1 MLVYPEG
8 LPLPLRERYGFTPVS
23 PIRRSQK
30 VSGRA
35 VQRRL
40 YSSVPTMVNVSWI
53 FTAKQARLFEGWCK
67 WEISYAD
74 WFLCPI
80 KSPLGLQPTRSRFTD
95 IYQGPELVGVDMW
108 RYSAT
113 LELFELPI
121 VDEAEFAELLLGMP
135 LPVMNA
141 ALTAELMRWYT
152 KSWPG
157 AQIN

>member
-1 MLVYPEG
+1 MLLLPDG
-8 LPLPLRERYGFTPVS
+8 LPLPVADGYGFKPVS
-23 PIRRSQK
+23 PIVRTTMA
-30 VSGRA
+30 SGRA
-35 VQRRL
+35 MQRRRFG
-40 YSSVPTMVNVSWI
+40 SVPTILRVSWI
-53 FTAKQARLFEGWCK
+53 LSTEEAKLFEGWCK
-67 WEISYAD
+67 WEIGWAD

-80 KSPLGLQPTRSRFTD
+80 RTPLGLRPTRSRFTD
-95 IYQGPELVGVDMW
+95 IYEGPEFASDDLW
-108 RYSAT
+108 RYTAS

-121 VDEAEFAELLLGMP
+121 VDEAAFAELLLGMP